1 MKHYTAHVHKTV
13 TMTTLSYTHTRNH
26 LAKVLELAEEN
37 HEPIIVT
44 RSGKNPSVIMSM
56 EEFESLQETLHL
68 LSSPQNAL
76 RMQKSLA
83 DYEAGNFVKGDLIET
98 D

>member
-1 MKHYTAHVHKTV
+1 
-13 TMTTLSYTHTRNH
+13 MTTLSYTHTRNN
-26 LAKVLELAEEN
+26 LAKVLEQAEEN
-37 HEPIIVT
+37 HEAIIVT

-83 DYEAGNFVKGDLIET
+83 DYEAGNFVNGDLIET
-98 D
+98 N